1 MPPAR
6 FLATIVNLPNITRVQ
21 NNLEILAAIANL
33 ATNQDTTLSVTQE
46 GFGAASSNSVRSS
59 QHKRAGELTVISED
73 MVIHGLTKSDR
84 TKQKPPKGWVIAS
97 IK

>member
-59 QHKRAGELTVISED
+59 QHKRAG
-73 MVIHGLTKSDR
+73 GADR
-84 TKQKPPKGWVIAS
+84 DF
-97 IK
+97 